1 MNMPFDFLSPKL
13 VETLEKRGIT
23 EPTDPQKDA
32 GPRILKGQNVLV
44 VAPTGIGKTESAMLP
59 IFDTLYR
66 EGGDGIKCLY
76 ITPLRA
82 LNRDMM
88 KRMESLGSELGIT
101 VGVRHGDTDPAE
113 RQRQSKNPPQI
124 LITTPETLQVLFT
137 GKNLREHLKKVKWV
151 VVDEIH
157 ELTGNERGAQM
168 AVALERLTQFAGEF
182 QRIGL
187 SATVGNLKEV
197 HNFLAGR
204 DREVIV
210 CKHDSFRDFSI
221 KVGCPVLDDSYE
233 TLRDKLQSDPD
244 ILAVMIRA
252 RELVES
258 VNSALFFVNTRET
271 AEWLGLRYH
280 MWDEKFLIE
289 VHHGSLSKE
298 IRMDTEDRFK
308 NQELKALICTSSL
321 ELGIDIG
328 SADLVVQY
336 NSPRQVARMTQRA
349 GRAGHR
355 VGGKIRAE
363 ILATSPDELAE
374 AMVVARRCEAKLMEY
389 AAGRKNPLAVLANQ
403 LVAMTMAG
411 GFEPD
416 TAYQMISR
424 AYPFNTLTRKEFD
437 DTLEQLKS
445 IRMLLE
451 YDGVIRRSRKGMD
464 YFYQNISMIPDEKT
478 YIIRDIATRGIIGT
492 LDENFV
498 ATLESEEGAA
508 MFIAKGRT
516 WKIVEQRED
525 ELLVQEAKCIGNV
538 PAWSGSDIP
547 VPFEVAME
555 VGKLRRMREFDRY
568 PIDANTVK
576 TVSEYFDE
584 QEEKWVMPT
593 DVTVTVETGDR
604 LAIIN
609 CCFGTRVNET
619 ISKIISALLMARIGE
634 SVGISTDA
642 YRIIIELPRNIDKDI
657 IVDTLRSLKPG
668 TVEAYCRLTI
678 LNSSYLKW
686 RFMNVAKKFG
696 IIEKGAD
703 RRYINYNRL
712 FELHKDTPAY
722 NDAVNKVLDEDL
734 DVENTERVL
743 KLIADRKIVVT
754 SGGISRI
761 GLEGITATKELM
773 QPARA
778 DHAILAAMK
787 KRLTEEVLYPTCI
800 RCQNQRRL
808 RVADAPRKFT
818 CPKCGG
824 FMIALLKDYERDT
837 IKLLDK
843 KTLTQ
848 AEKNTVNR
856 IRKNANIIN
865 SYGGRA
871 AIVLAGRG
879 VGPEIAARILSKMH
893 ADEDSLLRDIMSSE
907 INYARTKQFWD

>member
-1 MNMPFDFLSPKL
+1 MPFDFLSPKL
-13 VETLEKRGIT
+13 VEALEKRGIT

-32 GPRILKGQNVLV
+32 IPRIKRGENVLV

-59 IFDTLYR
+59 IFDELAK
-66 EGGDGIKCLY
+66 GVKPGIQCLY

-82 LNRDMM
+82 LNRDML
-88 KRMESLGSELGIT
+88 KRMESLGAELGVT
-101 VGVRHGDTDPAE
+101 VGVRHGDTTQSE
-113 RQRQSKNPPQI
+113 RQRQSKNPPEI

-137 GKNLREHLKKVKWV
+137 GKNLRAHMKNIKWV

-157 ELTGNERGAQM
+157 ELAGNERGAQM
-168 AVALERLTQFAGEF
+168 AVALERLTLLAGEF

-197 HNFLAGR
+197 VEFLSGQG
-204 DREVIV
+204 REVSL
-210 CKHDSFRDFSI
+210 CKHDSFREFSI
-221 KVGCPVLDDSYE
+221 NVECPVLAKADEALS
-233 TLRDKLQSDPD
+233 DKLQSDPD
-244 ILAVMIRA
+244 ILAVLIRA
-252 RELVES
+252 RQLIES
-258 VNSALFFVNTRET
+258 VTSALFFVNTRET
-271 AEWLGLRYH
+271 AEWIGSRYH
-280 MWDEKFLIE
+280 MWDEKFLVE

-308 NQELKALICTSSL
+308 NQQLKSLICTSSL

-363 ILATSPDELAE
+363 ILATDPDEIAE
-374 AMVVARRCEAKLMEY
+374 AMVVARRCENKQMEY
-389 AAGRKNPLAVLANQ
+389 NAGRKNPLSVLANQ
-403 LVAMTMAG
+403 IVAMTMSG
-411 GFEPD
+411 GFERD
-416 TAYQMISR
+416 TGYKLVCR
-424 AYPFNTLTRKEFD
+424 AYPFRTLSRKDFD
-437 DTLEQLKS
+437 DTIEQLKS
-445 IRMLLE
+445 IRMVLE
-451 YDGVIRRSRKGMD
+451 YEGVIKRSRKGMD
-464 YFYQNISMIPDEKT
+464 YFYNNISMIPDEKT
-478 YIIRDIATRGIIGT
+478 YLVRDIATRGIIGT

-498 ATLESEEGAA
+498 ATLEAEEGAA
-508 MFIAKGRT
+508 LFIAKGRT
-516 WKIVEQRED
+516 WRVVEQRED
-525 ELLVQEAKCIGNV
+525 ELLVEEARCIGNV
-538 PAWSGSDIP
+538 PAWVGSDIP
-547 VPFEVAME
+547 VPFDVARE
-555 VGKLRRMREFDRY
+555 VGKLRRMRQFDLY
-568 PIDANTVK
+568 PCNSEAVRKVT
-576 TVSEYFDE
+576 EYFDE
-584 QEEKWVMPT
+584 QEEKWIMPT

-609 CCFGTRVNET
+609 CCFGSRVNDT
-619 ISKIISALLMARIGE
+619 LSKIISALLMARIGE

-642 YRIIIELPRNIDKDI
+642 YRIIIELPRNIDRDI
-657 IVDTLRSLKPG
+657 IVETFKSLKPG

-734 DVENTERVL
+734 DIENTEKVL
-743 KLIADRKIVVT
+743 KLISERKINIV

-761 GLEGITATKELM
+761 GIEGITASKELM

-787 KRLTEEVLYPTCI
+787 KRLEDEVLYSSCI
-800 RCQNQRRL
+800 RCKTQNRF
-808 RVADAPRKFT
+808 RVLNLPKKLV

-837 IKLLDK
+837 IQIMNKPNQ
-843 KTLTQ
+843 TQ
-848 AEKNTVNR
+848 VEKNTQKR
-856 IRKNANIIN
+856 IIKNANLVN
-865 SYGGRA
+865 SYGAKLAG
-871 AIVLAGRG
+871 IVLAGRG
-879 VGPEIAARILSKMH
+879 IGPEVAARILCKTH
-893 ADEDSLLRDIMSSE
+893 ADEDSLLRDIMASE
-907 INYARTKQFWD
+907 INYARTRQFWD

>member
-1 MNMPFDFLSPKL
+1 MPFDFLSPKL
-13 VETLEKRGIT
+13 VEALERRGIT

-32 GPRILKGQNVLV
+32 IPRIKRKENVLV

-59 IFDTLYR
+59 IFDELA
-66 EGGDGIKCLY
+66 GSSVPGIKCLY

-82 LNRDMM
+82 LNRDML
-88 KRMESLGSELGIT
+88 KRMESLGSELGVT
-101 VGVRHGDTDPAE
+101 VGVRHGDTSSAE
-113 RQRQSKNPPQI
+113 RQRQSRSPPQI

-137 GKNLREHLKKVKWV
+137 GKNLRAHLKNIQWV
-151 VVDEIH
+151 VIDEIH
-157 ELTGNERGAQM
+157 ELAGNERGAQLSI
-168 AVALERLTQFAGEF
+168 ALERLTLLAGEY

-197 HNFLAGR
+197 IEFLAGQGR
-204 DREVIV
+204 TVQL
-210 CKHDSFRDFSI
+210 CKHDSFREFSI
-221 KVGCPVLDDSYE
+221 KVECPTEGRDDE
-233 TLRDKLQSDPD
+233 VMRDKLQSDAEV
-244 ILAVMIRA
+244 LSVLLRA
-252 RELVES
+252 RKLIES
-258 VNSALFFVNTRET
+258 VTSALFFVNTRET
-271 AEWLGLRYH
+271 AEWMGSRYH

-298 IRMDTEDRFK
+298 IRMETEDRFK

-328 SADLVVQY
+328 SADLVIQY

-355 VGGKIRAE
+355 IGGKIRSE
-363 ILATSPDELAE
+363 ILATNPDELAE
-374 AMVVARRCEAKLMEY
+374 AMVVARRCENKQMEY
-389 AAGRKNPLAVLANQ
+389 NAGRKNPLSVLANQ
-403 LVAMTMAG
+403 IVAMTMSG

-416 TAYQMISR
+416 TAYALVCRAHPFRTLSR
-424 AYPFNTLTRKEFD
+424 KDFD
-437 DTLEQLKS
+437 DTIEQLKS

-451 YDGVIRRSRKGMD
+451 YDGVIKRSRKGME
-464 YFYQNISMIPDEKT
+464 YFYNNISMIPDEKT
-478 YIIRDIATRGIIGT
+478 YLIRDIATRGIIGT

-498 ATLESEEGAA
+498 ATLEAEEGAA
-508 MFIAKGRT
+508 LFIAKGRT
-516 WKIVEQRED
+516 WRIVEQRED
-525 ELLVQEAKCIGNV
+525 ELLVEEARCIGNV
-538 PAWSGSDIP
+538 PAWVGSDIP

-568 PIDANTVK
+568 PADEAAVRTVN
-576 TVSEYFDE
+576 EYFDE

-593 DVTVTVETGDR
+593 DVTITVETGDR
-604 LAIIN
+604 LSIIN
-609 CCFGTRVNET
+609 CCFGSRVNDT
-619 ISKIISALLMARIGE
+619 LSKIISALLMARIGE

-642 YRIIIELPRNIDKDI
+642 YRIIIELPRNIDRDV
-657 IVDTLRSLKPG
+657 IVETLKSLKPG

-722 NDAVNKVLDEDL
+722 NDALNKVLDEDL
-734 DVENTERVL
+734 DIENTEKVL
-743 KLIADRKIVVT
+743 KLISERKINIV

-787 KRLTEEVLYPTCI
+787 KRLEDEVLYASCI
-800 RCQNQRRL
+800 RCKTQN
-808 RVADAPRKFT
+808 RVRVKNVPKKFV
-818 CPKCGG
+818 CPKCNG

-837 IKLLDK
+837 IQLINKPNP
-843 KTLTQ
+843 TQ
-848 AEKNTVNR
+848 AEKNTQKR
-856 IRKNANIIN
+856 IIKNANLVN
-865 SYGGRA
+865 SYGGMA

-879 VGPEIAARILSKMH
+879 IGPEVAARILCKMH
-893 ADEDSLLRDIMSSE
+893 SDEDSLLRDIMASE
-907 INYARTKQFWD
+907 INYARTRQFWD

>member
-1 MNMPFDFLSPKL
+1 MPFDFLSPKL
-13 VETLEKRGIT
+13 VEALGKRGIT

-32 GPRILKGQNVLV
+32 IPRIQRKENVLV

-59 IFDTLYR
+59 IFDELAK
-66 EGGDGIKCLY
+66 GAVPGIQCLY

-82 LNRDMM
+82 LNRDML
-88 KRMESLGSELGIT
+88 KRMESLGSELGVT
-101 VGVRHGDTDPAE
+101 VGVRHGDTSSAE
-113 RQRQSKNPPQI
+113 RQRQSKSPPEI

-137 GKNLREHLKKVKWV
+137 GKNLRAHLKNIKWV
-151 VVDEIH
+151 VIDEIH
-157 ELTGNERGAQM
+157 ELAGNERGAQLSI
-168 AVALERLTQFAGEF
+168 ALERLTLLAGEY

-197 HNFLAGR
+197 IEFLAGAGR
-204 DREVIV
+204 TVQL
-210 CKHDSFRDFSI
+210 CKHDSFREFSI
-221 KVGCPVLDDSYE
+221 KVECPTVG
-233 TLRDKLQSDPD
+233 RDNDALKDRLQSDGEV
-244 ILAVMIRA
+244 LSVMLRA
-252 RELVES
+252 RELIES
-258 VNSALFFVNTRET
+258 VTSALFFVNTRET
-271 AEWLGLRYH
+271 AEWMGSRYH

-298 IRMDTEDRFK
+298 IRMETEDRFK

-328 SADLVVQY
+328 SADLVIQY

-355 VGGKIRAE
+355 IGGKIRSE

-374 AMVVARRCEAKLMEY
+374 AMVVARRCENKQMEY
-389 AAGRKNPLAVLANQ
+389 NAGRKNPLSVLANQ
-403 LVAMTMAG
+403 IVAMTMSG
-411 GFEPD
+411 GFQPD
-416 TAYQMISR
+416 EAYALVCRAHPFRTLSR
-424 AYPFNTLTRKEFD
+424 KDFD
-437 DTLEQLKS
+437 DTIEQLKS

-451 YDGVIRRSRKGMD
+451 YDGVIKRSRKGME
-464 YFYQNISMIPDEKT
+464 YFYNNISMIPDEKT
-478 YIIRDIATRGIIGT
+478 YLIRDIATRGIIGT

-498 ATLESEEGAA
+498 ATLEAEEGAA
-508 MFIAKGRT
+508 LFIAKGRT
-516 WKIVEQRED
+516 WRIVEQRED
-525 ELLVQEAKCIGNV
+525 ELLVEEARCIGNV
-538 PAWSGSDIP
+538 PAWVGSDIP

-568 PIDANTVK
+568 PADENAVRTVN
-576 TVSEYFDE
+576 EYFDE

-593 DVTVTVETGDR
+593 DVTITVETGDR
-604 LAIIN
+604 LSIIN
-609 CCFGTRVNET
+609 CCFGSRVNDT
-619 ISKIISALLMARIGE
+619 LSKIISALLMARIGE

-642 YRIIIELPRNIDKDI
+642 YRIIIELPRNIDRDV
-657 IVDTLRSLKPG
+657 IVETLKTLKPG

-722 NDAVNKVLDEDL
+722 NDALNKVLDEDL
-734 DVENTERVL
+734 DIENTEKVL
-743 KLIADRKIVVT
+743 KLIAERKINIV

-787 KRLTEEVLYPTCI
+787 KRLEDEVLYASCI
-800 RCQNQRRL
+800 RCRTQN
-808 RVADAPRKFT
+808 RVRVKNVPKKFV

-837 IKLLDK
+837 IQLVNKPNP
-843 KTLTQ
+843 TQ
-848 AEKNTVNR
+848 AEKNTQKR
-856 IRKNANIIN
+856 IIKNANLVN
-865 SYGGRA
+865 SYGGMA

-879 VGPEIAARILSKMH
+879 IGPEVAARILSKMH
-893 ADEDSLLRDIMSSE
+893 SDEDILLRDIMASE
-907 INYARTKQFWD
+907 INYARTRQFWD